1 MMASSGRAQDTAV
14 TSRNAADIGVV
25 YPISSEGASSRHY
38 TNTICLSLVYGISRN
53 VSALALGGFGTIV
66 KDSVHG
72 AQVAGFFNLAARVR
86 GAQVAGFFNQAS
98 RMEGAQ
104 VAGFL
109 NIDSALHGAQIAG
122 FYNKAAA
129 VKGIQ
134 AAGFLNTA
142 TTVKGVQVA
151 GFLNKATTVHG
162 VQIAGLINIA
172 DSSDYPIGVLNFV
185 RNGEKSI
192 DLSVDE
198 TSTFL
203 AAFRSGGRILY
214 GIAGIGYNGKDNHS
228 LYALEA
234 GIGAH
239 IPVTPRFRVN
249 AEATSLTMVNF
260 KSGQYFK
267 SSVGV
272 FPAYRLGRHMEVFA
286 GPTINWI
293 TWTKELGEGLGSAF
307 LWSKTKGTDFS
318 GLSLGASGGIRAIF

>member
-1 MMASSGRAQDTAV
+1 MVSSGRAQDTTV

-66 KDSVHG
+66 KDSAHG
-72 AQVAGFFNLAARVR
+72 AQIAGFFNLAARVG
-86 GAQVAGFFNQAS
+86 GAQVAGFFNHAS

-104 VAGFL
+104 V
-109 NIDSALHGAQIAG
+109 
-122 FYNKAAA
+122 
-129 VKGIQ
+129 
-134 AAGFLNTA
+134 AGFLNTA

-203 AAFRSGGRILY
+203 AAFRSGGRVLY

-239 IPVTPRFRVN
+239 IPVTPRFRLNV
-249 AEATSLTMVNF
+249 EATSLTMVNF

-272 FPAYRLGRHMEVFA
+272 FPAYRLGHHMEVFA